1 VIHVVDRLS
10 RRHNWQ
16 VVTRTDL
23 EKRATIV
30 EEWLKRQYLDWSG
43 RDSYPGYQ
51 IGRIELEGCQTDSLP
66 RNADVEVW
74 WDARI

>member
-1 VIHVVDRLS
+1 
-10 RRHNWQ
+10 
-16 VVTRTDL
+16 L

-30 EEWLKRQYLDWSG
+30 EEWLKKQYLDWSG